1 MGQHLRGALAL
12 AVAKNLIH
20 PVLVALLGVVFG
32 LSGLPLLVMVV
43 TAALPIGA
51 NVFLFSQRYAVAE
64 ELVTA
69 SVIVSNALAM
79 VTLPAVMLLGGW
91 I

>member
-1 MGQHLRGALAL
+1 M
-12 AVAKNLIH
+12 
-20 PVLVALLGVVFG
+20 ALLGVVFG
-32 LSGLPLLVMVV
+32 LSGLPLLVMVL

-51 NVFLFSQRYAVAE
+51 NVFLFSQRYVVAE

-69 SVIVSNALAM
+69 SVIVSNALAL